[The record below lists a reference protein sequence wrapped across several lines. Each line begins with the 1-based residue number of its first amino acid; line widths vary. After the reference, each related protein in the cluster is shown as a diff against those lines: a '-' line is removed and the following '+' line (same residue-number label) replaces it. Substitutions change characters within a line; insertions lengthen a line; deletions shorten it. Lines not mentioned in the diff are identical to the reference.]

1 MSDPWEPPYYERTH
15 THWLVIAILI
25 SGCIS
30 VGCIGWAV
38 NWVMG

>member
-1 MSDPWEPPYYERTH
+1 MTDATH

-38 NWVMG
+38 AWIIGG